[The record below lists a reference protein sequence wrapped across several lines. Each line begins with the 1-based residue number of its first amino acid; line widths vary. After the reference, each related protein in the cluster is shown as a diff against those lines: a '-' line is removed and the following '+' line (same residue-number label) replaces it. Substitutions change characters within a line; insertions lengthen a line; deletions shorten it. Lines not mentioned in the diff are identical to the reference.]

1 MWLRSTPGLRVLPPG
16 DTRAPAGVSPLLLSD
31 AGVAVAVVPA
41 GLCALGFTSAGI
53 AAGSVAA
60 KMMSVTALANGGQV
74 AAGSLVAIAQSLGAA
89 GVPNAVTA
97 ALSATGALIGG
108 LQGDAP
114 DSP

>member
-1 MWLRSTPGLRVLPPG
+1 MPHRQFGGAS
-16 DTRAPAGVSPLLLSD
+16 
-31 AGVAVAVVPA
+31 GVAVAVVPA
-41 GLCALGFTSAGI
+41 GLWALGFTSAGI

-60 KMMSVTALANGGQV
+60 KMMSLTALANGGQV
-74 AAGSLVAIAQSLGAA
+74 AAGSLVAVAQSL

-114 DSP
+114 DPN